1 MILGDP
7 LAGRAM
13 ARGVRTVG
21 LGLATAWW
29 VSSLVS
35 ILTGPR
41 FASATFQDGALLALA
56 IPLVWGF
63 FALRALDGPVR
74 QLQVFVILGLV
85 IRLVEPFLAYQ
96 PPGSV
101 DYSPLMPV
109 LTASAAILGFVVA
122 PRWAIPAIA
131 VHAGVIMSRRVAV
144 VGWVQSTA
152 EAVDFLVSDLV
163 ILIVIW
169 ALREGLDRV
178 ALATARALDAETRAT
193 SARHR
198 TVVRQ
203 RLDGL
208 VHDKV
213 LAALSLASR
222 GFDAEASG
230 LARDALTELAP
241 QAEGTRPTA
250 LPDSLALIAEHAH
263 LLGVD
268 LTLNADAWPSG
279 PEGDALRAATCEALT
294 NVLRHSGV
302 RHAEIRASRR
312 DRFFVVEVLDD
323 GAGFDVAAMTADRLG
338 VKERI
343 VGGLA
348 AVGARA
354 DIQSRTGQGT
364 HITMTASITADDPV
378 RSPSRLPQGMWWA
391 LPLAAV
397 SVGAHIAIGALH
409 LSQVYS
415 VAVVI
420 GGMVAIPLLG
430 VFVATV
436 RKRSAWWYVS
446 LATSVLTW
454 ALLLSNVRDANVSDW
469 RTWFIGSLSGLA
481 AIVAWRR
488 GVWQALAVIVLGTGL
503 GIAGLE
509 LRGETSWMPVISATV
524 QGVVYAPA
532 VAWIRSVIDRAG
544 AKTAGQ
550 QRRAADA
557 EVETSLA
564 ESLGEQ
570 ITARRAVMDTD
581 TIPLLRTIA
590 AGRPLSDEQRVR
602 CQEVEA
608 STRDQLVAPTLLSRE
623 LVSAIGTARARG
635 CRVRVSGDAVP
646 GPALDGFQAAALA
659 LLLMTRPGDRVTLR
673 ASTDGSETQGTA
685 VLVGPHAA
693 TLPLPVLPAVCTLT
707 DAASDPDSIL
717 VDIGAAGPGQG
728 ADPS

>member
-1 MILGDP
+1 VILDDP

-29 VSSLVS
+29 VASLVA

-41 FASATFQDGALLALA
+41 FASATFQDGALVVLA
-56 IPLVWGF
+56 IPLAWSLS
-63 FALRALDGPVR
+63 ALRSLNGPVKE
-74 QLQVFVILGLV
+74 LQVFVIMGLV
-85 IRLVEPFLAYQ
+85 IRLVEPFVAFQ
-96 PPGSV
+96 PQGTV

-109 LTASAAILGFVVA
+109 LTASAALVGFVIT
-122 PRWAIPAIA
+122 PRWGIPMIA
-131 VHAGVIMSRRVAV
+131 AHAGVILSRRVAV

-152 EAVDFLVSDLV
+152 EAVDFLVSDL
-163 ILIVIW
+163 IIMIVIW

-178 ALATARALDAETRAT
+178 ALATAGALDAETRAT

-198 TVVRQ
+198 AMIRQ

-213 LAALSLASR
+213 LAALTLAPR
-222 GFDAEASG
+222 GLDAEAAG

-241 QAEGTRPTA
+241 EPGGPRTTSV
-250 LPDSLALIAEHAH
+250 PDSLAVISEHAH
-263 LLGVD
+263 LLGID
-268 LTLNADAWPSG
+268 LTLDADAWPSG

-302 RHAEIRASRR
+302 RHAEIRTSQR
-312 DRFFVVEVLDD
+312 DRFFVVEVIDD
-323 GAGFDVAAMTADRLG
+323 GVGFDVATIPTDRIG

-354 DIQSRTGQGT
+354 DIKSRTGQGT
-364 HITMTASITADDPV
+364 RITMTASVTPDDPV
-378 RSPSRLPQGMWWA
+378 RTPSRLPRAMWWA

-409 LSQVYS
+409 LSHVYS
-415 VAVVI
+415 RGVVVF
-420 GGMVAIPLLG
+420 GFVAIPVLG
-430 VFVATV
+430 VVVATV
-436 RKRSAWWYVS
+436 RNRWPRWYIA
-446 LATSVLTW
+446 LGASVLTW
-454 ALLLSNVRDANVSDW
+454 AVLLANVRDPFVSDW

-488 GVWQALAVIVLGTGL
+488 GMWHGLAVIVLGTGL
-503 GIAGLE
+503 GIVGLE
-509 LRGETSWMPVISATV
+509 LRGETSWAPVIMATV
-524 QGVVYAPA
+524 QGVVYTPA

-544 AKTAGQ
+544 VRTTRQ
-550 QRRAADA
+550 LRIAADA

-564 ESLGEQ
+564 EALEEQ
-570 ITARRAVMDTD
+570 IAARRTAMDVD
-581 TIPLLRTIA
+581 TIPLLRSIA
-590 AGRPLSDEQRVR
+590 SGETLNADQRAR
-602 CQEVEA
+602 CREVEA

-635 CRVRVSGDAVP
+635 CRVRISGEATP
-646 GPALDGFQAAALA
+646 GPVLDGFRAAALA
-659 LLLMTRPGDRVTLR
+659 LLLLTRPDDRVTLR
-673 ASTDGSETQGTA
+673 ASTDGTATHGTA
-685 VLVGPHAA
+685 VLVGTDAA
-693 TLPLPVLPAVCTLT
+693 ALPLPVLPALCTVA
-707 DAASDPDSIL
+707 DISRDPDSIL
-717 VDIGAAGPGQG
+717 VEVGPGG
-728 ADPS
+728 SVSR